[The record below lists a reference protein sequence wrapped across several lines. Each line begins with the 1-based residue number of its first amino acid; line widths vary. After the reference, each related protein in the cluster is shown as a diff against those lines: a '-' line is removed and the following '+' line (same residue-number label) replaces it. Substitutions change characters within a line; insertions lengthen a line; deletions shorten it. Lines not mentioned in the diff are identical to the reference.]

1 MVVAREYWKPGLLLQ
16 QLETKKIGAVYRNWD
31 HGKAKNNSM
40 GAPPSE
46 IRRKDDGN
54 PREKALENDD
64 ADDDNPF
71 IIDAKHPSSERL
83 KKWRVSQPDPLT

>member
-1 MVVAREYWKPGLLLQ
+1 
-16 QLETKKIGAVYRNWD
+16 
-31 HGKAKNNSM
+31 M

-46 IRRKDDGN
+46 IRRK
-54 PREKALENDD
+54 DD

-71 IIDAKHPSSERL
+71 IIDAKHPSIERL

>member
-1 MVVAREYWKPGLLLQ
+1 
-16 QLETKKIGAVYRNWD
+16 
-31 HGKAKNNSM
+31 M